1 MVVLCYKPSTIPC
14 YPKEVLM
21 RILSSPCR
29 ATQLSLFQS
38 RPTTPQWEQLPWE
51 VRQQTIRLLAR
62 MLSEQSERELASRS
76 TQEAGDE

>member
-1 MVVLCYKPSTIPC
+1 
-14 YPKEVLM
+14 M

-29 ATQLSLFQS
+29 ATQLSLFQPT
-38 RPTTPQWEQLPWE
+38 PTTPQWEQLPWE

-62 MLSEQSERELASRS
+62 MLSEQSERELAFRS

>member
-29 ATQLSLFQS
+29 RTQLSLFQS